1 MSDKTQTCRLQ
12 WIRST
17 VSRYE
22 GPLIRYTTGITGDL
36 ETAREVVQDAFLRLC
51 EADYDKVNG
60 HLAPWLYT
68 VCRNRAIDIGKKENR
83 MVALTEVQTNTTP
96 DVTDDPSVVLDRKRT
111 HGRLQL
117 IIGSLPDNQKEVIR
131 LKFQEELSYKEI
143 GQVMDLTAGNV
154 GYLIHTAIRN
164 IRNKMTAAEIPAGG
178 TGGQIC
184 PAE

>member
-12 WIRST
+12 WIRSA

-60 HLAPWLYT
+60 HLALWLYT

-83 MVALTEVQTNTTP
+83 MVALTEVRTNTTP
-96 DVTDDPSVVLDRKRT
+96 DVADNPAVVLDRKRA
-111 HGRLQL
+111 HGRMWK
-117 IIGSLPDNQKEVIR
+117 IIGSLPVNQQEVIR
-131 LKFQEELSYKEI
+131 LKFQEELSYREI
-143 GQVMDLTAGNV
+143 GQVMGLTVSNV

-164 IRNKMTAAEIPAGG
+164 IRTKMTAAEIPAAGM
-178 TGGQIC
+178 GGQAC
-184 PAE
+184 PSE